1 MRWTSTSCGLW
12 TPQARQARHKKTWWI
27 AVNCCKFQIVYRCL
41 QSNSK
46 LLDWHRS
53 RWWWFEALEW
63 LAKIVFLFL
72 RVDAAF
78 HCRASCRHI
87 RRNLRIIAPGTG
99 MVWLEHAR
107 WFAQCNAKSQILFS
121 DQLSLKWAVKR
132 AKGAAPL
139 RLCHRLER
147 IRCQLIR
154 FQTVMNWRLGAPFQI
169 PPKLSCSVL

>member
-1 MRWTSTSCGLW
+1 
-12 TPQARQARHKKTWWI
+12 
-27 AVNCCKFQIVYRCL
+27 
-41 QSNSK
+41 
-46 LLDWHRS
+46 
-53 RWWWFEALEW
+53 
-63 LAKIVFLFL
+63 
-72 RVDAAF
+72 
-78 HCRASCRHI
+78 
-87 RRNLRIIAPGTG
+87 